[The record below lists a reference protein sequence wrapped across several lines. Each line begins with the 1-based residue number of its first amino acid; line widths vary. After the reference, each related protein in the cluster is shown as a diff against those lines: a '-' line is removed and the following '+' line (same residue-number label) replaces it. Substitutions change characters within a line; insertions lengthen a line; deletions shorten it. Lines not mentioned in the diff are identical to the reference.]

1 MSKVELFHRIVIRD
15 KDGKIVEDS
24 GLIPSNSYAIAFLE
38 HIYGSWKDAAK
49 SIEDT
54 GGAARS
60 VAKPSGLSNNIV
72 RHEVN
77 SSDNDDNY
85 GIVVGT
91 DDTVPTNEDY
101 ALGSQI
107 AHGTGAGQLDY
118 GANSFVVPS
127 IVSGNIDMTL
137 SRSFYNGSGSS
148 IIVKEIG
155 IYCRSNVGT
164 GAGTARY
171 FCLARDVLSTPEPV
185 GDTKTLTIQYTIR
198 TTV

>member
-1 MSKVELFHRIVIRD
+1 MSKLELFHRIIIRD
-15 KDGKIVEDS
+15 KEGNIEYDT
-24 GLIPSNSYAIAFLE
+24 GLVPSNSWNIAFLE
-38 HIYGSWKDAAK
+38 HIYGAFRDATVN
-49 SIEDT
+49 IEDT
-54 GGAARS
+54 GNTSRAVPRPYYGSYVRFTTDA
-60 VAKPSGLSNNIV
+60 PDNNA
-72 RHEVN
+72 
-77 SSDNDDNY
+77 NY

-91 DDTVPTNEDY
+91 GTTAPTNTDY
-101 ALGSQI
+101 ALAAQI